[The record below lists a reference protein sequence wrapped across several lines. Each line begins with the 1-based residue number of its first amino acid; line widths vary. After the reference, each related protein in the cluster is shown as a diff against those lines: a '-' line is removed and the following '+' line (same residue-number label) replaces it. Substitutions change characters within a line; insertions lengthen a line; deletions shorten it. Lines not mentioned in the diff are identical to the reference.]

1 MSIIFRVNWLLTR
14 QSFVTSLLL
23 HPKPHSIMYSTPGIL
38 AWQMRLHFLL
48 NVCRIHRVSLTF
60 NSNTSHCEWIALFC
74 AEREIK
80 TVRTIYIMKFTW
92 ELPHQ
97 THSLLLFLFVIIV
110 RRRPL
115 VDFVWKEGN
124 LICEYFPPLLCMS
137 STTIQSVIIYKM
149 STKRAAFQW
158 DLLLFRRWNVLF
170 RDVAFP
176 PAPFAICHILCKII
190 IVKRTF
196 MCCVYMHQM
205 WGTF

>member
-1 MSIIFRVNWLLTR
+1 MPIIFRVNWLLTR

-60 NSNTSHCEWIALFC
+60 NSNISHCVWVALFC

-124 LICEYFPPLLCMS
+124 LIYEYFPSLLC
-137 STTIQSVIIYKM
+137 IYKLNNNTERYYLQDEYEN
-149 STKRAAFQW
+149 SSIPVRFAAFREMK
-158 DLLLFRRWNVLF
+158 FV
-170 RDVAFP
+170 V
-176 PAPFAICHILCKII
+176 
-190 IVKRTF
+190 
-196 MCCVYMHQM
+196 
-205 WGTF
+205 